1 MEQLARRPLK
11 PRKFE
16 GMAFIFSFLLGS
28 LLGFRFI
35 GGYLF
40 LVYTYGFS
48 HVHDE
53 HLYLIKMGKV
63 DPWIV
68 SNGDKIAGGRFPWFL
83 VVAGISLAISLLT
96 FLLIYRFLPE
106 KKNNVQN
113 NE

>member
-1 MEQLARRPLK
+1 MKQFERCSSK
-11 PRKFE
+11 PRKF
-16 GMAFIFSFLLGS
+16 GTLAFVS
-28 LLGFRFI
+28 LFVLASVLGFRFV

-48 HVHDE
+48 RVHNE

-68 SNGDKIAGGRFPWFL
+68 SNGDKIAGGCFPWFL
-83 VVAGISLAISLLT
+83 VAAGISVAIFLPT

-106 KKNNVQN
+106 KKGR
-113 NE
+113 